1 MYRDFK
7 SEEKLIDALNI
18 YQEKWVE
25 SLPDDSELE
34 HITFSKKFENRI
46 HKLLINKEKEQK
58 ENKEGSVI
66 YFSTTFKR
74 VTSLLLASVM
84 FVVIV
89 LFSVAALRG
98 TFFGFL
104 KGYNNDTATVIYPL
118 DDPSYNPYIAFE
130 EGHFAYIPSGFERKA
145 YNYSMQFF
153 HQEYVD
159 KEGNFINI
167 HQGLVSGNVITLSTE
182 DSELIKVDLFG
193 SNAFYYK
200 NYENHLYWQYGSS
213 YYLMVSNIPI
223 EEMLKIAQS
232 LY

>member
-7 SEEKLIDALNI
+7 SEEKLTAALNI

-25 SLPDDSELE
+25 SFPDDSELE

-89 LFSVAALRG
+89 LFGVTALRE

-130 EGHFAYIPSGFERKA
+130 EGHFAYIPSGFERTT

-153 HQEYVD
+153 HQEYTNKD
-159 KEGNFINI
+159 GNYIQI
-167 HQGLVSGNVITLSTE
+167 HQEQVGGGVLILDTE
-182 DSELIKVDLFG
+182 NSEIIKLDLFG
-193 SNAFYYK
+193 SNAFYYEK
-200 NYENHLYWQYGSS
+200 NGNHLYWQHGSS
-213 YYLMVSNIPI
+213 YYLMISDIPI
-223 EEMLKIAQS
+223 EEMLKIARS

>member
-46 HKLLINKEKEQK
+46 HKLLIDEGKDNKQ
-58 ENKEGSVI
+58 GSVI

-89 LFSVAALRG
+89 LFGVTALRE

-130 EGHFAYIPSGFERKA
+130 ESHFAYIPTGFERTT
-145 YNYSMQFF
+145 YNYSTQFF
-153 HQEYVD
+153 HQEYTNED
-159 KEGNFINI
+159 GNYIQI
-167 HQGLVSGNVITLSTE
+167 HQEQVGGGVLILDTE
-182 DSELIKVDLFG
+182 NSEIIKLDLFG
-193 SNAFYYK
+193 SNAFYYEK
-200 NYENHLYWQYGSS
+200 NGNHLYWQHGSS
-213 YYLMVSNIPI
+213 YYLMISDIPI
-223 EEMLKIAQS
+223 EEMLKIARS